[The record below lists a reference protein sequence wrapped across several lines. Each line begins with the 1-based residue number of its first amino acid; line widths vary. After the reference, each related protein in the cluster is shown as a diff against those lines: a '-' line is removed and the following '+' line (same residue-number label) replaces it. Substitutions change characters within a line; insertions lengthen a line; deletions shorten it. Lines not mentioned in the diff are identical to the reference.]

1 MKTSALPLY
10 FASFFFAMSS
20 INAQETFV
28 YNGIERTYF
37 LDMPDLLAPG
47 APLVFV
53 LHGYTSS
60 AGVIR
65 YYSGWS
71 ALAESE
77 GFAVCYPQGTLDDFG
92 ISHWNANLGISETD
106 DHGFLVA
113 LAEHLQ
119 AQHELGTSCTY
130 ACGMSN
136 GGYMSYS
143 LACEHPETFR
153 AVGSVTG
160 AMSGYDFVHCNPSEP
175 VPIVHLHG
183 TADLTVGYNTGVGN
197 ANWGMAGVPEIIE
210 FWTELMGTTATD
222 EVTLPNQ
229 EFPDI
234 TSVELIRHH
243 GAPNGQEFHHYRVVG
258 GGHDWFG
265 AWGSQDV
272 QSTEVIWSFFDTHC
286 SGGFSNIEVKETSTP
301 PALFEI
307 HPSQVQMQQ
316 SCQLEGLDWQGRLI
330 WILPEV
336 SAGTTLS
343 FREMS
348 GANFI
353 RAINDSG
360 TTQVHRLPFAP

>member
-1 MKTSALPLY
+1 MKKAAVLL
-10 FASFFFAMSS
+10 FFIVLSCAVSPTK
-20 INAQETFV
+20 AQETFD
-28 YNGIERTYF
+28 YDGIERIYY
-37 LDMPDLLAPG
+37 LDMPELLAPG

-53 LHGYTSS
+53 LHGYKGS
-60 AGVIR
+60 ADIIR
-65 YYSGWS
+65 FYSGWS

-77 GFAVCYPQGTLDDFG
+77 GFAVCYPQGTLDDLG
-92 ISHWNANLGISETD
+92 ISHWNANLGISDAD

-119 AQHELGTSCTY
+119 VQYELGTSCTY

-136 GGYMSYS
+136 GGKMSYS

-160 AMSGYDFVHCNPSEP
+160 AMSGYDFIHCNPSEP

-183 TADLTVGYNTGVGN
+183 TADLVVGYNTGVGN
-197 ANWGMAGVPEIIE
+197 ANWGMAGVPEIID
-210 FWTELMGTTATD
+210 FWTELMGTTASD
-222 EVTLPNQ
+222 QITLPNQ
-229 EFPDI
+229 EFLDI
-234 TSVELIRHH
+234 TTVEMIRYH
-243 GAPNGQEFHHYRVVG
+243 GAPSGQEFHHYRVVG

-286 SGGFSNIEVKETSTP
+286 SGGFNNIEVAETDGL

-307 HPSQVQMQQ
+307 HPRQIQMQQ
-316 SCQLEGLDWQGRLI
+316 PCQLEGWDWQGRLI
-330 WILPEV
+330 WMLPRV
-336 SAGTTLS
+336 SSGTTLS
-343 FREMS
+343 FLEMS

-360 TTQVHRLPFAP
+360 ASQVHRLPFVP